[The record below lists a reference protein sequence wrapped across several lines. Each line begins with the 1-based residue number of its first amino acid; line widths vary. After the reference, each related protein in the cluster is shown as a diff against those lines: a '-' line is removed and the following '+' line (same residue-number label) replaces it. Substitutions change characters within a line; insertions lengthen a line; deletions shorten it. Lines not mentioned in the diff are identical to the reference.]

1 MSRALRALAR
11 LVPPREK
18 KPAEIWYR
26 CVVRYGTTGFRYRHR
41 QTGEM
46 CDAAPG
52 ETVVIDA
59 PTYAAVSRKVETV

>member
-1 MSRALRALAR
+1 MIRALRALAR

-52 ETVVIDA
+52 ETVVIDT
-59 PTYAAVSRKVETV
+59 PTYTAVNRKVKTI